1 MSEIPALPDG
11 DEPPPVDA
19 LADRLASLV
28 PAEDRESARALLA
41 ERVLPSALSGL
52 AEHPRPRR
60 LAEVVY
66 EDLGE
71 RLASAAPEDRFAE
84 VEVVADES
92 EIRSLAARAQS
103 LAVARYLSDDP
114 NGVGRAGAFL
124 DAEAEAWR
132 KRGADAIAEEA
143 AEALDALEGWAER
156 VRDERPELFETRRT
170 DYLHAQL
177 ALGSARTGAFG
188 TAAGPLYDFLQR
200 MGTARDRLDIH

>member
-1 MSEIPALPDG
+1 MSELPALPDG
-11 DEPPPVDA
+11 DEPPGVDA

-28 PAEDRESARALLA
+28 GAEDRETARALLA
-41 ERVLPSALSGL
+41 DRVLPSALSGL
-52 AEHPRPRR
+52 ADHPRPRR

-66 EDLGE
+66 EDIGE
-71 RLASAAPEDRFAE
+71 RLLNAEDRFTE

-114 NGVGRAGAFL
+114 NAVDRAGPFL
-124 DAEAEAWR
+124 DAEAEEWR
-132 KRGADAIAEEA
+132 GRGADAIAQEA
-143 AEALDALEGWAER
+143 SEALDALEAWSER
-156 VRDERPELFETRRT
+156 VQDERPELFETRRT
-170 DYLHAQL
+170 DYLHAKL
-177 ALGSARTGAFG
+177 ALGSARTGSFG

>member
-19 LADRLASLV
+19 LADRLASLI
-28 PAEDRESARALLA
+28 PAGDREQARTLLA
-41 ERVLPSALSGL
+41 DRVLPSALAGL
-52 AEHPRPRR
+52 SEHPRPRR

-71 RLASAAPEDRFAE
+71 RLVSAEPQNRLAE
-84 VEVVADES
+84 VELVTDEA

-114 NGVGRAGAFL
+114 NAVGRAGPFL
-124 DAEAEAWR
+124 DADAEAWR
-132 KRGADAIAEEA
+132 ARGADAIAQDA
-143 AEALDALEGWAER
+143 SATLDALEEWAER
-156 VRDERPELFETRRT
+156 VREEHPDVFETRRT
-170 DYLHAQL
+170 DYLHAKL
-177 ALGSARTGAFG
+177 ALGSARTGSFG
-188 TAAGPLYDFLQR
+188 TAAGPLYDFLEL